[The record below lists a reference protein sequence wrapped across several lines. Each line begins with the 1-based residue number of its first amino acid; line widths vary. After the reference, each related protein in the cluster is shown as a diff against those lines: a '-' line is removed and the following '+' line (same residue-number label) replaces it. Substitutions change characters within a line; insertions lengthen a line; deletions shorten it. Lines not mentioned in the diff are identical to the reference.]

1 MRVGYFFISK
11 NRTNEQILEYV
22 VICLFIFYNAFSNL
36 TFTKIF
42 TKNYNIY
49 ILLPLIYDRNY
60 SEVKIMKRI
69 TIPILAILLV
79 GLLLPTGFAADSNLV
94 ITYGETTYANNDYKS
109 VVDAFFVNQANVDLN
124 NVNSKVITADQVN
137 QVSSGITG
145 KSYSSDQILSS
156 AFLDLKDNDNLEVSV
171 DKSKI
176 TTITGNMY
184 ISALKSA
191 GITSGHVYVTS
202 PVSATG
208 ESALAGIMNSYEE
221 VTDVKIPETVKEAAN
236 DEIYTQAEIVENSG
250 VDADKLSKLV
260 DDVKQEV
267 SNGNVTDHGTIVN
280 IINNYV
286 QNNNINITNVDI
298 ENLANTIQQ
307 VQNVQGDVNH
317 YKDQV
322 GEFLN
327 NGNSTGS
334 FSLDSLFDWIKAF
347 FNGN

>member
-1 MRVGYFFISK
+1 MRKI
-11 NRTNEQILEYV
+11 TIAILA
-22 VICLFIFYNAFSNL
+22 L
-36 TFTKIF
+36 
-42 TKNYNIY
+42 
-49 ILLPLIYDRNY
+49 ILL
-60 SEVKIMKRI
+60 
-69 TIPILAILLV
+69 
-79 GLLLPTGFAADSNLV
+79 GLLIPTGFATDSNLV
-94 ITYGETTYANNDYKS
+94 ITYGESTYANNDYKS

-145 KSYSSDQILSS
+145 KSYSSSQIYSS
-156 AFLDLKDNDNLEVSV
+156 AFLDLNDNDNLEVSV

-176 TTITGNMY
+176 TTITGDMY
-184 ISALKSA
+184 LSALKSA

-208 ESALAGIMNSYEE
+208 ESALAGIMNAYEE
-221 VTDVKIPETVKEAAN
+221 VTDIEIPENVKEAAN

-250 VDADKLSKLV
+250 VDADSLSKLV

-267 SNGNVTDHGTIVN
+267 SNDNVTDHDTIVN

-298 ENLANTIQQ
+298 ENLADTIEQ
-307 VQNVQGDVNH
+307 VQNVQGDVNY

-322 GEFLN
+322 SGFLN
-327 NGNSTGS
+327 DTNSTGG
-334 FSLDSLFDWIKAF
+334 FSLDGLFDFI
-347 FNGN
+347 NSLLNRG